1 MRRIMLSVL
10 VAALAT
16 FIFSELTQG
25 QQPEKAATQDKTHSM
40 TIALSG
46 GAEVPGPGDNDGS
59 GTANLTINHDKGEVC
74 YDIAVKDIQPPTAAH
89 IHLGAADK
97 SGPPKV
103 TFKKAADGS
112 WKGCASADK
121 ALLSDIQ
128 KNPGNYYVNVH
139 NQEFPNGALRG
150 QLGK

>member
-1 MRRIMLSVL
+1 MRKTMLFVL
-10 VAALAT
+10 VATLAI
-16 FIFSELTQG
+16 FILSDFTQAK
-25 QQPEKAATQDKTHSM
+25 QPEKAATQDKTHSL

-74 YDIAVKDIQPPTAAH
+74 YDITVEDIQEPTAAH
-89 IHLGAADK
+89 IHIGAADK
-97 SGPPKV
+97 SGAPKV
-103 TFKKAADGS
+103 TFKKTADGL

-121 ALLSDIQ
+121 ALLSDIL

-139 NQEFPNGALRG
+139 NQEFPSGALRG
-150 QLGK
+150 QLGN